1 MPNCNTY
8 INIRRRSSR
17 LLRKLL
23 ALLIL
28 AVVAGAPGCSHSE
41 LWNELPEKV
50 SSFIDQYYPSSE
62 LESVAHTGN
71 TWHVRIADGAGLTF
85 DADCNWVNVDG
96 YGVALPQVM
105 LFDQLPPRLYAYLQ
119 ETEQLNGVYAM
130 SRDGTHYTLSLLDS
144 TLNFDTSNGEVEGR
158 N

>member
-1 MPNCNTY
+1 MPNYDTY
-8 INIRRRSSR
+8 INIRLRSSGIM
-17 LLRKLL
+17 LKLL
-23 ALLIL
+23 AAVLL
-28 AVVAGAPGCSHSE
+28 AVALAGAGCSHSE

-50 SSFIDQYYPSSE
+50 SSFIDRYYPSSE
-62 LESVAHTGN
+62 LESAAHTGN

-119 ETEQLNGVYAM
+119 ETEQVSGVYAM

-144 TLNFDTSNGEVEGR
+144 TLNFDSSNGEVEGSD
-158 N
+158 